1 VVFSEFFGLLGL
13 RLFIVGVQRQ
23 SFDMFKVFMDLG
35 VIEDVN
41 PGAEVTHWS
50 DVELLKAVGLAQ
62 NSVGKILEPRLLRLL
77 VKDPLDEA

>member
-1 VVFSEFFGLLGL
+1 
-13 RLFIVGVQRQ
+13 
-23 SFDMFKVFMDLG
+23 MFKVFMDLG

-50 DVELLKAVGLAQ
+50 DVELFKTVGLAQ
-62 NSVGKILEPRLLRLL
+62 NSVGQILEPRLLRLL